1 MRDHSHKQGDQ
12 SRFRIWVAGRLG
24 EGFADGF
31 DGIEQQ
37 DVDGVTTLTGNLIDQ
52 SHIFGVLDR
61 LRHLGV
67 EVRRFETYRPGDPG
81 YLRSTTELR
90 RNHDQ
95 DPTHAERP
103 VK

>member
-1 MRDHSHKQGDQ
+1 MTDHSLKQGDQ
-12 SRFRIWVAGRLG
+12 SQFRIWVAGRLG

-52 SHIFGVLDR
+52 SHIFGILDR

-67 EVRRFETYRPGDPG
+67 EVRRFETYQPGDPG
-81 YLRSTTELR
+81 IPQKHNRTEK
-90 RNHDQ
+90 
-95 DPTHAERP
+95 ES
-103 VK
+103 